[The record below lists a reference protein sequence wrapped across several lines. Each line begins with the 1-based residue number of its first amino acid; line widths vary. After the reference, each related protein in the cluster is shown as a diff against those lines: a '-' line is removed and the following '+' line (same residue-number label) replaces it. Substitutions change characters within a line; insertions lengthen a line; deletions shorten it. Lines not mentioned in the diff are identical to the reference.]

1 MTEQAL
7 LDVNNLR
14 VVFNTRNGQTVAVE
28 NLSFSVKRGEVLG
41 IVGESGSGKSVACY
55 SLLGL
60 IPMPPGKIESGSA
73 HFQGADLLKMSE
85 AELRKIRGNKIAMI
99 FQDPMT
105 CLNPYMRVESQLTE
119 VVLNHQPEMGKQEAQ
134 ARALQALI
142 DVGIRD
148 AQTRI
153 KDYPHQFSGG
163 MRQRVM
169 IAMALM
175 AEPELLIA
183 DEPTTALDV
192 TVQAQIL
199 TLIKDLQRTRQL
211 TVIFITH
218 DLGVAAQMSDHI
230 LVMEKGCLVEQ
241 GTTDE
246 IFKTPQ
252 QDYTKKLLSA
262 VLTTAKPTPSLADPA
277 AAPLMSVKHLK
288 TYFPFR
294 TGSFLKA
301 VMGVVKAVDDVTID
315 INRGEILGVVGES
328 GSGKS
333 TLGRSMIRLLDSQAG
348 EVLFEGRDILQLSHA
363 ELKNSRRDMQMIFQ
377 DPYASLNPRM
387 TVFDTIAEPL
397 LTHGLASR
405 NTVLEQVH
413 ALMDDVGLD
422 RRFIRKYP
430 HEFSGGQRQRIAIA
444 RAIALKPK
452 LIIADEP
459 VSALDVTIRAQILAL
474 LLELTQKHE
483 LTMLFISHDM
493 SVVRYICDRVVV
505 MQKGQIVETGATEA
519 LFAAPKAAYTQQLL
533 AAIPTL

>member
-1 MTEQAL
+1 
-7 LDVNNLR
+7 
-14 VVFNTRNGQTVAVE
+14 
-28 NLSFSVKRGEVLG
+28 
-41 IVGESGSGKSVACY
+41 
-55 SLLGL
+55 
-60 IPMPPGKIESGSA
+60 
-73 HFQGADLLKMSE
+73 
-85 AELRKIRGNKIAMI
+85 
-99 FQDPMT
+99 
-105 CLNPYMRVESQLTE
+105 
-119 VVLNHQPEMGKQEAQ
+119 
-134 ARALQALI
+134 
-142 DVGIRD
+142 
-148 AQTRI
+148 
-153 KDYPHQFSGG
+153 
-163 MRQRVM
+163 
-169 IAMALM
+169 
-175 AEPELLIA
+175 
-183 DEPTTALDV
+183 
-192 TVQAQIL
+192 
-199 TLIKDLQRTRQL
+199 
-211 TVIFITH
+211 
-218 DLGVAAQMSDHI
+218 
-230 LVMEKGCLVEQ
+230 
-241 GTTDE
+241 
-246 IFKTPQ
+246 
-252 QDYTKKLLSA
+252 
-262 VLTTAKPTPSLADPA
+262 
-277 AAPLMSVKHLK
+277 
-288 TYFPFR
+288 
-294 TGSFLKA
+294 
-301 VMGVVKAVDDVTID
+301 
-315 INRGEILGVVGES
+315 
-328 GSGKS
+328 
-333 TLGRSMIRLLDSQAG
+333 MIRLLDSQAG

>member
-1 MTEQAL
+1 MSSEIL
-7 LDVNNLR
+7 LSVENLR

-28 NLSFSVKRGEVLG
+28 NLNFSLNKGDVLG

-60 IPMPPGKIESGSA
+60 IPMPPGKIESGCA
-73 HFQGADLLKMSE
+73 LFHGQDLLNLPEKEM
-85 AELRKIRGNKIAMI
+85 RNIRASKIAMI

-105 CLNPYMRVESQLTE
+105 SLNPYMRIVDQLTE
-119 VVLNHQPEMGKQEAQ
+119 VLIVHNGVSKQQ
-134 ARALQALI
+134 ARLKAIDALVE
-142 DVGIRD
+142 VGIHN
-148 AQTRI
+148 AAERI
-153 KDYPHQFSGG
+153 DQYPHQFSGG

-169 IAMALM
+169 IAMALL

-199 TLIKDLQRTRQL
+199 SLIKDLQKKRQL

-218 DLGVAAQMSDHI
+218 DLGVAAQMADHV
-230 LVMEKGCLVEQ
+230 LVMEKGRLIEEGDTQ
-241 GTTDE
+241 R
-246 IFKTPQ
+246 IFKNPTQP
-252 QDYTKKLLSA
+252 YTQKLLNA
-262 VLTTAKPTPSLADPA
+262 VLTTAKPATEHVVDRSRP
-277 AAPLMSVKHLK
+277 PLLEVKKLHVG
-288 TYFPFR
+288 FPQYSGAIFR
-294 TGSFLKA
+294 KIKNLVK
-301 VMGVVKAVDDVTID
+301 GVDEVS
-315 INRGEILGVVGES
+315 INIYEGEVLGLVGES

-333 TLGRSMIRLLDSQAG
+333 TLGRSIIRLIDSQAG
-348 EVLFEGRDILQLSHA
+348 NIVFNGKELSGLSGDN
-363 ELKNSRRDMQMIFQ
+363 LKNARRDFQMIFQ

-387 TVFDTIAEPL
+387 TVFDTLVEPL
-397 LTHGLASR
+397 LVHGLA
-405 NTVLEQVH
+405 NKTTVLEQVNQ
-413 ALMDDVGLD
+413 LMDDVGLD

-474 LLELTQKHE
+474 LLKLTEKHK

-493 SVVRYICDRVVV
+493 SVVRYLCDRVVV
-505 MQKGQIVETGATEA
+505 MQKGKLVEEGATEE
-519 LFAAPKAAYTQQLL
+519 LFAAPKQPYTQQLL
-533 AAIPTL
+533 AAIPKL